1 MAVSVE
7 PVRDRDACER
17 ALQEIDTLLEATPGT
32 ADADRLEILSILVAD
47 YERRNVELPD
57 PDPVAFLQFAMAGQG
72 RNQTDLA
79 QLLGSRSRASEVLKR
94 KRALSAEM
102 IERIVAEWRL
112 PYEQLARHYA
122 VESGAMRM
130 LRRGATA
137 IVAFFLLGAAIATGL
152 VSYYGADLPSTED
165 LRAYAR
171 AMPTPPADFVAVAN
185 LPPHVVSA
193 FIAAEDGSY
202 YAHGGADPFAI
213 MRATFNAVPALLAG
227 RKPNTGA
234 TITQQLAKSILL
246 ANEGPTL
253 GRKVRELVLAGRLEE
268 ALGKERILELYL
280 NASYFGGPAY
290 GLTAAA
296 AFYFDKPVALLTLP
310 EAAYLAAVLKA
321 PNGLRIDVPVNVAP
335 AAQRRNWVLTRM
347 VDEGMITP
355 AIARLAQETPLQR

>member
-7 PVRDRDACER
+7 PIRSREACER
-17 ALQEIDTLLEATPGT
+17 ALLEIDTLLEAAPGT

-47 YERRNVELPD
+47 YERRNIELPD

-72 RNQTDLA
+72 LSQTDLA

-102 IERIVAEWRL
+102 IDRIVAEWRL

-130 LRRGATA
+130 LRRSA
-137 IVAFFLLGAAIATGL
+137 IAVVAFVMFGAAVATGL
-152 VSYYGADLPSTED
+152 VSYYGADLPSTAE
-165 LRAYAR
+165 LRVYAR
-171 AMPTPPADFVAVAN
+171 SMPSPPADFVTVAE

-193 FIAAEDGSY
+193 FVAAEDGRY

-213 MRATFNAVPALLAG
+213 IRATFRAVPDLLAG
-227 RKPNTGA
+227 RKPSSGA
-234 TITQQLAKSILL
+234 TITQQLAKIMLL
-246 ANEGPTL
+246 PDEGPTL
-253 GRKVRELVLAGRLEE
+253 GRKVRELILVGRLEE

-296 AFYFDKPVALLTLP
+296 SFYFDKPVNHLTLP

-321 PNGLRIDVPVNVAP
+321 PNSLRIDVPGNVAP

-347 VDEGMITP
+347 VDEGMITS
-355 AIARLAQETPLQR
+355 AVARFAQEAPLQR

>member
-1 MAVSVE
+1 MAVSVD

-17 ALQEIDTLLEATPGT
+17 ALSEIDALLGAAPGT
-32 ADADRLEILSILVAD
+32 ADADRLEVLSILVAD
-47 YERRNVELPD
+47 YERRTIDLPD

-72 RNQTDLA
+72 LKQADLA
-79 QLLGSRSRASEVLKR
+79 ELLGSRSRASEVLKR

-137 IVAFFLLGAAIATGL
+137 FFALVMLGAAATVGL
-152 VSYYGADLPSTED
+152 VSYYGADLPSTAD
-165 LRAYAR
+165 LRAFTS
-171 AMPTPPADFVAVAN
+171 AMPSPPADFVTVAA
-185 LPPHVVSA
+185 LPPYVVSA
-193 FIAAEDGSY
+193 FLAAEDGRY

-213 MRATFNAVPALLAG
+213 IRASFGAIPDLLAG
-227 RKPNTGA
+227 RKPGTGA
-234 TITQQLAKSILL
+234 TITQQLAKTLL
-246 ANEGPTL
+246 LQDEGPTL
-253 GRKVRELVLAGRLEE
+253 GRKVREFILAGRLEE

-290 GLTAAA
+290 GLAAA
-296 AFYFDKPVALLTLP
+296 ASFYFDKPADRLSLP

-321 PNGLRIDVPVNVAP
+321 PNSLRIDVPGNVAP
-335 AAQRRNWVLTRM
+335 AAQRRNWVLARM
-347 VDEGMITP
+347 ADEDMITT
-355 AIARLAQETPLQR
+355 ADARLAQEAPLPR

>member
-7 PVRDRDACER
+7 PIRDPEACER
-17 ALQEIDTLLEATPGT
+17 ALLEIDTLLEASPGT

-47 YERRNVELPD
+47 YERRTSELPD

-102 IERIVAEWRL
+102 IDRIVAEWRL

-122 VESGAMRM
+122 VESGAMRI
-130 LRRGATA
+130 LRRGAIAT
-137 IVAFFLLGAAIATGL
+137 VALVMLGASVAAGL
-152 VSYYGADLPSTED
+152 VSYYGADLPSTDE
-165 LRAYAR
+165 LRVYASS
-171 AMPTPPADFVAVAN
+171 MPSPPADFVALAD
-185 LPPHVVSA
+185 LPPDVVSA
-193 FIAAEDGSY
+193 FLAAEDGNY

-213 MRATFNAVPALLAG
+213 MRATFNAVPDLLAG
-227 RKPNTGA
+227 RKPSSGA
-234 TITQQLAKSILL
+234 TITQQLAKTMLL
-246 ANEGPTL
+246 KDEGPTL
-253 GRKVRELVLAGRLEE
+253 GRKVRELILAGRLED

-296 AFYFDKPVALLTLP
+296 WFYFDKPADRLSLP

-321 PNGLRIDVPVNVAP
+321 PNSLRIDVPDNIAP

-347 VDEGMITP
+347 ADDGMITP
-355 AIARLAQETPLQR
+355 VAARLAQEAPLRR